1 MILSKALSSSN
12 FRFIHILSEVRFRF
26 LWCLFSYTI
35 TFSFCFFFSEELLYL
50 LAKPFLLLSHP
61 APLTS
66 SFDFH
71 NECVIVSSVKTEKSS
86 IPPFLSTQLT
96 EALNTYVISSFLFSF
111 VFCIPFFVYQ
121 VWCFLIPSY
130 NETQRLQAS
139 QFLFLSFGFFVFF
152 LSISFFL
159 LLPTIWLFLYQLNN
173 TSTNLFVIQLQPK
186 IYDFIMLTIRFLCL
200 CSIGSQ
206 IPVLV
211 LWLVQLKTILL
222 QDCVKYRSSLVFFC
236 ILLSSLLTPP
246 DLFCQLLTTF
256 FMLIIIE
263 LTFFYAFVQNCYSSK
278 KCGLTA
284 LPGNSTR

>member
-50 LAKPFLLLSHP
+50 LAKPFLLLSQP

-66 SFDFH
+66 FDLH

-96 EALNTYVISSFLFSF
+96 EALNTYVVSSFLFSF

-139 QFLFLSFGFFVFF
+139 QLLFLSFFFFCLFFVNKFF
-152 LSISFFL
+152 FIITNYLVIFIS
-159 LLPTIWLFLYQLNN
+159 TKQY
-173 TSTNLFVIQLQPK
+173 
-186 IYDFIMLTIRFLCL
+186 
-200 CSIGSQ
+200 
-206 IPVLV
+206 
-211 LWLVQLKTILL
+211 
-222 QDCVKYRSSLVFFC
+222 
-236 ILLSSLLTPP
+236 
-246 DLFCQLLTTF
+246 
-256 FMLIIIE
+256 
-263 LTFFYAFVQNCYSSK
+263 FY
-278 KCGLTA
+278 
-284 LPGNSTR
+284 